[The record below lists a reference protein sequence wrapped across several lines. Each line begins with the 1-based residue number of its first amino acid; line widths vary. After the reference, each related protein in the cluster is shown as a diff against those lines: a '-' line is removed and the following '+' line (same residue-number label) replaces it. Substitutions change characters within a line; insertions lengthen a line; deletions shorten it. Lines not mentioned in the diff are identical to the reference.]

1 MLTLA
6 LGAHAQQMQ
15 PGVFNFGKVQQW
27 NNPKAIL
34 KFTNTG
40 NARVIFLPVPYQRN
54 LYVHLP
60 QGYIN
65 PGESVEIEAIYYT
78 ENLGKFEVNQPLYL
92 SGWSEPV
99 YLRLTGKIQ
108 SFHPDAHI
116 ACPNMGQR
124 QKVEASNGITQLIV
138 KDKETGELL
147 NGVDVLL
154 QGNRKNFFIEKTRQI
169 TVPLKKLP
177 IGLYQID
184 VSKPGYQTKQEM
196 VYINKNTNTVI
207 VELERNPFEYDVIE
221 EIPNDGEDEIVE
233 IEKPQDSDK
242 DAIERLRTIMD
253 EKFKGRTIIEK
264 DVMVLKEPSDSS
276 TSEEDE
282 EEPDTEDSG
291 EIVRFDSKPKPPVT
305 TEPEPVLT
313 DTVLEPTEPQQ
324 PVADFSTTGELNPD
338 KYASNNVVFLIDESS
353 SMMLPGKMDLL
364 QKSMN
369 ELVSVLRKEDMV
381 SIIVYS
387 KTAEVRLKSTAGD
400 NKELIYAVIDS
411 LDPGGRSYGSK
422 GLSMAY
428 GLAKRNFI
436 SSGNNQI
443 ILATDGLFNSPEY
456 SERDMYG
463 MAQTHA
469 SIGIKTTV
477 VGFGRD
483 KEAIIFLE
491 NLSTNGKGSFIRI
504 KSEEDARNAL
514 LQEIMSNALR

>member
-1 MLTLA
+1 MLA
-6 LGAHAQQMQ
+6 LAFGANAQQMQ

-27 NNPKAIL
+27 NNPKAVL
-34 KFTNTG
+34 KFTNNGST
-40 NARVIFLPVPYQRN
+40 RVLFLPVPYQRN

-60 QGYIN
+60 QGYIS

-78 ENLGKFEVNQPLYL
+78 ENIGKFEVNQPLYL

-99 YLRLTGKIQ
+99 YLRLSGKIQ

-147 NGVDVLL
+147 NGVDLL
-154 QGNRKNFFIEKTRQI
+154 IQGNRKNFFIEKTRQN

-184 VSKPGYQTKQEM
+184 VSKPGYQTRQEM

-221 EIPNDGEDEIVE
+221 EIPSDGEDEIIE

-242 DAIERLRTIMD
+242 DAIERLRKIMD

-276 TSEEDE
+276 TTDE
-282 EEPDTEDSG
+282 EEHEPEDSG
-291 EIVRFDSKPKPPVT
+291 EIVRFDPNSKPPVT
-305 TEPEPVLT
+305 REPETPND
-313 DTVLEPTEPQQ
+313 DTASVPAEPKP

-364 QKSMN
+364 QKSMK

-387 KTAEVRLKSTAGD
+387 KSAEVRLKSTPGN
-400 NKELIYAVIDS
+400 NKDLIFAVIDS

-436 SSGNNQI
+436 ASGNNQI

-483 KEAIIFLE
+483 KDAILFME
-491 NLSTNGKGSFIRI
+491 NLSSNGKGSFIRI

>member
-1 MLTLA
+1 MSKHGTA
-6 LGAHAQQMQ
+6 
-15 PGVFNFGKVQQW
+15 
-27 NNPKAIL
+27 
-34 KFTNTG
+34 T
-40 NARVIFLPVPYQRN
+40 
-54 LYVHLP
+54 
-60 QGYIN
+60 
-65 PGESVEIEAIYYT
+65 
-78 ENLGKFEVNQPLYL
+78 
-92 SGWSEPV
+92 
-99 YLRLTGKIQ
+99 
-108 SFHPDAHI
+108 
-116 ACPNMGQR
+116 
-124 QKVEASNGITQLIV
+124 KVEASNGITQLIV

-154 QGNRKNFFIEKTRQI
+154 QGNRKNFFIEKTRQN

-196 VYINKNTNTVI
+196 VYINKNSNTVI

-276 TSEEDE
+276 TSEEEPTPE
-282 EEPDTEDSG
+282 ESG
-291 EIVRFDSKPKPPVT
+291 EIVRFDPKPKPPVT
-305 TEPEPVLT
+305 TEPEPVLE
-313 DTVLEPTEPQQ
+313 DTAKVPAEPKQ

-364 QKSMN
+364 QKSMK